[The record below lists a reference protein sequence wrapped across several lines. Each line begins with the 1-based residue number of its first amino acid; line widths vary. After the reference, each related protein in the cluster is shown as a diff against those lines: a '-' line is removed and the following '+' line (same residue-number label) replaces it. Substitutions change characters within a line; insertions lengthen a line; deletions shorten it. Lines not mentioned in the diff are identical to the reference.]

1 MIHPDHIQ
9 TVYFL
14 GIGGIGMSA
23 LARYFHQQGKIVL
36 GYDRTPSQL
45 TRELEAEGMHIHYEP
60 QPDWFDQQP
69 RNGNLLVVYTPAIP
83 RDFSELV
90 RVQELRIP
98 LKKRAEVLGALT
110 TDRFTIA
117 VAGSHGK
124 TTVSSLIAHI
134 LQSSGR
140 GCTAFLGGIA
150 SNYQSNFVSGNPD
163 VLVVEAD
170 EFDRSFLQLEPNI
183 AVVTAV
189 DTDHLDIYG
198 DRDAVGQAFAAFV
211 AQIVPNGQLVA
222 RWGLEVHE
230 YFPGRSLS
238 YDLKE
243 SSADRYC
250 REVQTGEAGSRFV
263 LNRGSREFEMA
274 WPGLH
279 NVENALA
286 AISVAE
292 LLDIPEDEIAEALST
307 FRGIRRRFEYRLN
320 TPEHVL
326 LDDYAH
332 HPEEIRRLLESVRK
346 IHGRRPLTIIFQP
359 HLFTRTRDLGS
370 EFAEALSQA
379 DHIILL
385 PIYPA
390 RELPIQGI
398 TSEWLAG
405 LIAERSEK
413 RPVEVMPANKVLER
427 VAVLRPSL
435 ILTVGAGDIDR
446 LVQPLVE
453 TLENLPV

>member
-1 MIHPDHIQ
+1 M
-9 TVYFL
+9 
-14 GIGGIGMSA
+14 
-23 LARYFHQQGKIVL
+23 
-36 GYDRTPSQL
+36 
-45 TRELEAEGMHIHYEP
+45 
-60 QPDWFDQQP
+60 
-69 RNGNLLVVYTPAIP
+69 
-83 RDFSELV
+83 
-90 RVQELRIP
+90 
-98 LKKRAEVLGALT
+98 KKRAEVLGALT

>member
-83 RDFSELV
+83 RDFPELV